1 MKYCTYCGSGIDD
14 TASFCPNCGAKAGT
28 SESFEATFDSTT
40 ANNAPEKDHTENI
53 GILIL
58 SLFVPIVGLVFYLMW
73 NETKP
78 GMANSA
84 LKGLLISIILSVPIL
99 GIILYFVWKNEK
111 PDFAKISL
119 YSGIA
124 SIILIVVFMVLYFGF
139 IIAAVLVG
147 SGGYYYDTYE
157 YYYFIPRI
165 ISHLI

>member
-1 MKYCTYCGSGIDD
+1 MKYCTYCGTAIED
-14 TASFCPNCGAKAGT
+14 TTAFCPNCGAKAGT

-119 YSGIA
+119 ISGIV
-124 SIILIVVFMVLYFGF
+124 SIILYALFMILYFGF
-139 IIAAVLVG
+139 IIAVAIG
-147 SGGYYYDTYE
+147 TSGGYYYDSYD
-157 YYYFIPRI
+157 YYYFIPQMIRF
-165 ISHLI
+165 LF